1 MARARPLS
9 PLDPLDRLVGAA
21 AALQTRRAHMRQSL
35 TTFQAAGGG
44 GAPAMSSGFD
54 GRDV

>member
-9 PLDPLDRLVGAA
+9 PPDPLDRLVGAA
-21 AALQTRRAHMRQSL
+21 AALQTRRAHMRQGL

-44 GAPAMSSGFD
+44 GAPAMISGFD